1 MQIVTSQ
8 RVRAVG
14 FLLLEAAGVA
24 LLIMRQQHEHKVRR
38 STTIFEFAG
47 RLFDLAMKAA
57 KA

>member
-1 MQIVTSQ
+1 
-8 RVRAVG
+8 VG

-47 RLFDLAMKAA
+47 RVFDLAMKAA